1 MAVFLMACSDVQTID
16 VNCNVLF
23 MYMLLKSM
31 DSSVK
36 FKRIDSTVKLSGKTE
51 AYISYR
57 HGPYLFNFFMLP
69 VVLMKY
75 SKN

>member
-1 MAVFLMACSDVQTID
+1 MAVFLMACSDIQTID
-16 VNCNVLF
+16 VKCNVLF

-36 FKRIDSTVKLSGKTE
+36 CKRIDSTVKLSGKTE

-57 HGPYLFNFFMLP
+57 HGPYLFIYFFY
-69 VVLMKY
+69 VAC
-75 SKN
+75 